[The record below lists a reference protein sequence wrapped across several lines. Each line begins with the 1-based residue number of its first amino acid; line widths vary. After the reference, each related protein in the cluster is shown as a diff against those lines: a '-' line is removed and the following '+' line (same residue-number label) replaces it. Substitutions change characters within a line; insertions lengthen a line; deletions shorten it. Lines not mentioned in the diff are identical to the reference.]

1 MRSTL
6 DLVSSRAVPPLAFLG
21 DGFGILEVVV
31 AVIVLVTAIFLCVIA
46 YDLNTDFRRFAK
58 RDAKHAAKVAAG
70 RARPKP
76 TKERPAPAGTNTR
89 KVPADKA
96 IR

>member
-6 DLVSSRAVPPLAFLG
+6 DLISSRAVPPLAFLG

-31 AVIVLVTAIFLCVIA
+31 ALIVVVTGGFLCVVA
-46 YDLNTDFRRFAK
+46 YDLNTDFRRMAK

-70 RARPKP
+70 DARPKRVP
-76 TKERPAPAGTNTR
+76 QRRPAPQSP